1 MKLFCRLYHELD
13 STTRTTDKVRA
24 LERYFREAPPADAAW
39 ALSFLIGRRL
49 PRGVTTTQL
58 RRYAAEF
65 ANLPTWIVEE
75 CYEAVGDLAETLALL
90 LPEPS
95 EKESLPLH
103 VLIEERLLPLPR
115 LGEEERRKVLETTWR
130 QLSGPERFLWHKLLT
145 GGFRVG
151 AGRTL
156 TARALAAVAGVDP
169 AVMSHRLMGPWQPT
183 PTDYQRLLS
192 GDAVEGDVGK
202 PYPFLLAHPVEAPLE
217 TLGELRD
224 WQIEWKWDGIRA
236 QIVHRGG
243 KVLIWSR
250 GEELISDQFPEVRQ
264 ASLALPNS
272 VVLDG
277 EILIWGQ
284 HGPRPFSDL
293 QKRLNRKRVTPRDL
307 REYPAVFLAYDLL
320 ELDGQDRREE
330 PLSRRRQLLEQL
342 LSGWQVSGVLR
353 LSPVLDLEQ
362 WSDVAVHHTLS
373 RECGAEGLML
383 KHRGSPYGV
392 GRIKGVW
399 WKWKVDPF
407 YVDAVLINAQAGHGR
422 RAGLYTDYTFA
433 VWHEGRLIPIA
444 KAYSGLTDDEI
455 REVDAFV
462 KENTVERFGPVRA
475 VRPELVFELAF
486 EGIQRSTRH
495 KSGIALRYPR
505 MNRWRKDKRPEE
517 ADHLDRL
524 RALLPPESD
533 SR

>member
-58 RRYAAEF
+58 RQYAADF
-65 ANLPTWIVEE
+65 AGIPIWMVEE

-90 LPEPS
+90 LPEPA

-103 VLIEERLLPLPR
+103 VLVEERLLPLPR
-115 LGEEERRKVLETTWR
+115 LNEEERRAILETTWR

-183 PTDYQRLLS
+183 AADYQRLLS

-202 PYPFLLAHPVEAPLE
+202 PFPFLLAYPIEVSIE
-217 TLGELRD
+217 TLGDVRD

-236 QIVHRGG
+236 QIICRDG
-243 KVLIWSR
+243 KVLTWSR
-250 GEELISDQFPEVRQ
+250 GEELITDQFPELKQ
-264 ASLALPNS
+264 AALALPNS

-284 HGPRPFSDL
+284 NSPRPFSDL
-293 QKRLNRKRVTPRDL
+293 QKRLNRKRVTSRDL
-307 REYPAVFLAYDLL
+307 KDYPAVFVAYDLL
-320 ELDGQDRREE
+320 ELNGEDCRTLPLYMRRE
-330 PLSRRRQLLEQL
+330 RLERFL
-342 LSGWQVSGVLR
+342 DGWQVPGTLR
-353 LSPVLDLEQ
+353 LSPLLPLET
-362 WSDVAVHHTLS
+362 WAEVAVHHALA

-383 KHRGSPYGV
+383 KLRSSPYV
-392 GRIKGVW
+392 GGRVKGVW
-399 WKWKVDPF
+399 WKWKVEPF
-407 YVDAVLINAQAGHGR
+407 HVDAVLINAQAGHGR

-433 VWHEGRLIPIA
+433 VWHEGRLVPIA
-444 KAYSGLTDDEI
+444 KAYSGLTDEEI

-462 KENTVERFGPVRA
+462 KANTVDRFGPVRA

-486 EGIQRSTRH
+486 EGIQRSSRH
-495 KSGIALRYPR
+495 KSGIALRFPR

-517 ADHLDRL
+517 ADHLERL
-524 RALLPPESD
+524 WALLPSETD